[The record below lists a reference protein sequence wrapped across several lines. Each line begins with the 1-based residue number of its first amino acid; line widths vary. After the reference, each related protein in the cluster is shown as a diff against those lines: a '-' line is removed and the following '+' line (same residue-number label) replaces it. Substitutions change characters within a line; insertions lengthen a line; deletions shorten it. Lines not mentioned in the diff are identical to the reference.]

1 MNDLVFFFNILF
13 LSLDFCSDVSES
25 TPVSTVL
32 PSEKPSSVSTMR
44 IRQIP
49 PQNSLNVS
57 PQQLL
62 RPRFGSGKKFVM
74 RENHPSIEKLKFEQE
89 LKDAVNF
96 HRELK
101 RAREGHEKSL
111 YARRTEPS

>member
-1 MNDLVFFFNILF
+1 MT
-13 LSLDFCSDVSES
+13 ES
-25 TPVSTVL
+25 TPVSAVL
-32 PSEKPSSVSTMR
+32 PSEKPSSASTMR
-44 IRQIP
+44 PRQIP

-89 LKDAVNF
+89 LKDAVSF

-111 YARRTEPS
+111 YARRTEPL